1 MQAEAGTSKGCS
13 MASTDPNPPR
23 TLSTGASLLLAVACL
38 LYIAMMF
45 LILGSEP
52 VIDCGDPASCGIT
65 KGLGEA
71 FEVLGGFCTLLLWI
85 VLAILLFTGG
95 IKEERIRSVTAILFL
110 LSGVAAI
117 FAGVLYSRYGG
128 WSIIVPGLLPQLIAL
143 YAVWARL
150 PALHAALPAKIVN
163 VAAWGAILILTIAP
177 VPLSAI
183 DASRYAD
190 REALRA
196 KAEESAA
203 QKRALARAR
212 DVVRLQA
219 LTADSRLNDFLDDLD
234 IWDRFV
240 DWPPDV
246 AAELASHHE
255 QALIKARQVKTRQTD
270 VVEVIKEI
278 QLMDDLWQLDI
289 KATPTVCEAYR
300 DQLRTAAQYSF
311 VNYPNYLN
319 EILLQ
324 LPNIR
329 WLLGEHCDLNDA
341 LGTVATAIQEFCRPR
356 CPVNSDEDRKISA
369 FTAALAALRQPQ

>member
-1 MQAEAGTSKGCS
+1 

-23 TLSTGASLLLAVACL
+23 TLFTGASLLLALACL

-65 KGLGEA
+65 KGLGDV

-85 VLAILLFTGG
+85 VLAILLLAGG
-95 IKEERIRSVTAILFL
+95 IKGERIRGVAAILFP

-117 FAGVLYSRYGG
+117 VAGVLYSRYGA
-128 WSIIVPGLLPQLIAL
+128 WSIVVPALLPPLIAL

-150 PALHAALPAKIVN
+150 PLHAALPAKIVN

-177 VPLSAI
+177 FPLSVI
-183 DASRYAD
+183 DASRFVD
-190 REALRA
+190 RDALRA
-196 KAEESAA
+196 KAEE
-203 QKRALARAR
+203 KRALERAR

-219 LTADSRLNDFLDDLD
+219 LTADSRLNDFIDDLA

-246 AAELASHHE
+246 AAELARHHE

-270 VVEVIKEI
+270 VVEVIKED

-300 DQLRTAAQYSF
+300 DQLRTTAQDSF
-311 VNYPNYLN
+311 VNYPNALN

-341 LGTVATAIQEFCRPR
+341 LGTVATAIQQFCRPR
-356 CPVNSDEDRKISA
+356 CPVDSDEDRKISA

>member
-1 MQAEAGTSKGCS
+1 

-23 TLSTGASLLLAVACL
+23 TLSTGASLLLALACL
-38 LYIAMMF
+38 LYLAMMF
-45 LILGSEP
+45 LILLSEP
-52 VIDCGDPASCGIT
+52 EIDCGDAASCGIT
-65 KGLGEA
+65 KGLGDA
-71 FEVLGGFCTLLLWI
+71 FEVLAGFCTLLLWI
-85 VLAILLFTGG
+85 VLAILLFAGG
-95 IKEERIRSVTAILFL
+95 IKGERIRGVAAILFP

-117 FAGVLYSRYGG
+117 VAGVLYSRYGA
-128 WSIIVPGLLPQLIAL
+128 WSIIVPGLLPPLIAL
-143 YAVWARL
+143 YSVWARL

-163 VAAWGAILILTIAP
+163 VAAGGAILILTIAP
-177 VPLSAI
+177 FPLSDI
-183 DASRYAD
+183 DARRFAD
-190 REALRA
+190 RAVLRA
-196 KAEESAA
+196 KAEERAA
-203 QKRALARAR
+203 QERALERAR
-212 DVVRLQA
+212 DVVKLQA
-219 LTADSRLNDFLDDLD
+219 LTADSRLDDFVDDLA

-270 VVEVIKEI
+270 VVEVIKKR
-278 QLMDDLWQLDI
+278 QLLMDDLWQLDI

-300 DQLRTAAQYSF
+300 DQLRTNAQFSF
-311 VNYPNYLN
+311 VNYPNELN

-341 LGTVATAIQEFCRPR
+341 LGIVATAIQEFCRPR
-356 CPVNSDEDRKISA
+356 CPVDSDKDRKISA

>member
-117 FAGVLYSRYGG
+117 VAGILYSRYGA
-128 WSIIVPGLLPQLIAL
+128 WSIVVPGLLPPLIAF

-150 PALHAALPAKIVN
+150 PALHTALPAKIVN
-163 VAAWGAILILTIAP
+163 VTAWGAILILTIAP
-177 VPLSAI
+177 FPLYDTDARSFAAAEVRQRAQREAAEARMLQEQAQDEQRAIARFQALNPDSPLS
-183 DASRYAD
+183 DYLHDLYFPHPYATGEAHHQ
-190 REALRA
+190 EAL
-196 KAEESAA
+196 
-203 QKRALARAR
+203 
-212 DVVRLQA
+212 
-219 LTADSRLNDFLDDLD
+219 T
-234 IWDRFV
+234 
-240 DWPPDV
+240 
-246 AAELASHHE
+246 
-255 QALIKARQVKTRQTD
+255 KARQVKSRQTD
-270 VVEVIKEI
+270 AVMLLKQGRIESLEE
-278 QLMDDLWQLDI
+278 LWSLDI
-289 KATPTVCEAYR
+289 EATPDVCAAYGDALREDAAKIDMGTTTGQETVER
-300 DQLRTAAQYSF
+300 
-311 VNYPNYLN
+311 
-319 EILLQ
+319 Q
-324 LPNIR
+324 LPNMK
-329 WLLGEHCDLNDA
+329 WLVGAHCDLDAALGFVEKRFREWCDGPHQCAASDIADRPTLNFLDA
-341 LGTVATAIQEFCRPR
+341 LV
-356 CPVNSDEDRKISA
+356 
-369 FTAALAALRQPQ
+369 ALRQPH